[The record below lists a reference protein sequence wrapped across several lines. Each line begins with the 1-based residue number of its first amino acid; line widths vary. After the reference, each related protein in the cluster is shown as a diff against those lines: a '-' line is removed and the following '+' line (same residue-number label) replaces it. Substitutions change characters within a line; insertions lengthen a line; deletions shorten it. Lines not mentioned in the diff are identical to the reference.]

1 MPDQTQQFSFK
12 VLTINIHKGFTA
24 FNRRFIL
31 PELRDAVRT
40 VSADIVCLQE
50 VMGAHEVHPLH
61 VENWPD
67 TSHYEFL
74 ADTMWSDFA
83 YGRNAVYPEGHHG
96 NAVLSRYPIEHY
108 ENRDVSVDS
117 AEKRGVLYCRI
128 VPPMTGKAIHVMCVH
143 LGLREAHRQAQL
155 AMLAEWVNELPDGE
169 PVLVAG
175 DFNDWRQKANHPLK
189 VLAGLDEIFTRAH
202 GRPARTFPVQFPLLR
217 LDRIYV
223 KNASASAPT
232 ALPLRTWRHLSDHA
246 PLSAEIHLR
255 NVAGAKAIRSSCW
268 KTASNIIPRCLRR
281 LARHKNASFLKR
293 LSGLRMTSANS
304 CMRRYWQQRN
314 AG

>member
-83 YGRNAVYPEGHHG
+83 YGRNAYTRKGITATP
-96 NAVLSRYPIEHY
+96 
-108 ENRDVSVDS
+108 
-117 AEKRGVLYCRI
+117 YCRVI
-128 VPPMTGKAIHVMCVH
+128 PLNIMRI
-143 LGLREAHRQAQL
+143 
-155 AMLAEWVNELPDGE
+155 AMFRSMV
-169 PVLVAG
+169 
-175 DFNDWRQKANHPLK
+175 RK
-189 VLAGLDEIFTRAH
+189 
-202 GRPARTFPVQFPLLR
+202 
-217 LDRIYV
+217 
-223 KNASASAPT
+223 SAACST
-232 ALPLRTWRHLSDHA
+232 AAL
-246 PLSAEIHLR
+246 
-255 NVAGAKAIRSSCW
+255 C
-268 KTASNIIPRCLRR
+268 RR
-281 LARHKNASFLKR
+281 
-293 LSGLRMTSANS
+293 
-304 CMRRYWQQRN
+304 
-314 AG
+314 

>member
-1 MPDQTQQFSFK
+1 MPEQTQQFSFK

-108 ENRDVSVDS
+108 ENRDVSVDG

-189 VLAGLDEIFTRAH
+189 VQAGLDEIFTRAH

-246 PLSAEIHLR
+246 PLSAEIHL
-255 NVAGAKAIRSSCW
+255 
-268 KTASNIIPRCLRR
+268 
-281 LARHKNASFLKR
+281 
-293 LSGLRMTSANS
+293 
-304 CMRRYWQQRN
+304 
-314 AG
+314 